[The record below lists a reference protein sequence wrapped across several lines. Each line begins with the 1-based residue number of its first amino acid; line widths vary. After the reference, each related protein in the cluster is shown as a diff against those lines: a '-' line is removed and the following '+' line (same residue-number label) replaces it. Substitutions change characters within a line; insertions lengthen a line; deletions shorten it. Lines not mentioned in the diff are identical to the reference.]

1 MKNYSIIIFRHG
13 KSDWNA
19 IYNKDHNRPLSKR
32 GINASKKMGI
42 FLKYKNQIPDIV
54 ISSSAN
60 RAKTTAEL
68 AIKAGNWNSNFYI
81 DKRIYGRSSNFL
93 LQLAKLI
100 DDKHK
105 NICFVGHEPTCSS
118 FISLSTFHST
128 RFKTASMAKINFSLK
143 SWSEIEFGNG
153 TLEWLISPKEIS

>member
-1 MKNYSIIIFRHG
+1 M
-13 KSDWNA
+13 
-19 IYNKDHNRPLSKR
+19 LQ
-32 GINASKKMGI
+32 KKMGV
-42 FLKYKNQIPDIV
+42 FLKKKNQIPDIV
-54 ISSSAN
+54 ISSSAE

-68 AIKAGNWNSNFYI
+68 AIKSGNWNSNFYI
-81 DKRIYGRSSNFL
+81 DERIYGRSSDFL

-118 FISLSTFHST
+118 FISLSTFHSA
-128 RFKTASMAKINFSLK
+128 RFKTASMAKINFPLK
-143 SWSEIEFGNG
+143 SWSEVEFGNG

>member
-19 IYNKDHNRPLSKR
+19 VYGKDHDRPLSKR

-42 FLKYKNQIPDIV
+42 FLKNKDQIPDIV
-54 ISSSAN
+54 ISSSAS

-81 DKRIYGRSSNFL
+81 DERIYGRSSDFL
-93 LQLAKLI
+93 LELAKLI
-100 DDKHK
+100 DNKAILVLK
-105 NICFVGHEPTCSS
+105 KK
-118 FISLSTFHST
+118 L
-128 RFKTASMAKINFSLK
+128 INL
-143 SWSEIEFGNG
+143 EIF
-153 TLEWLISPKEIS
+153 

>member
-19 IYNKDHNRPLSKR
+19 VYNKDHDRPLAKR

-42 FLKYKNQIPDIV
+42 FLKDKDQIPDIV
-54 ISSSAN
+54 ISSSAD

-68 AIKAGNWNSNFYI
+68 AIKAGNWSSNFYV
-81 DKRIYGRSSNFL
+81 DERIYGRSSNFL
-93 LQLAKLI
+93 LELAKLI

-105 NICFVGHEPTCSS
+105 SICFVGHEPTCSS
-118 FISLSTFHST
+118 FISLSTFHSA
-128 RFKTASMAKINFSLK
+128 RFKTASMAKINFVSD
-143 SWSEIEFGNG
+143 SWNGIEFGKG

>member
-19 IYNKDHNRPLSKR
+19 VYSKDHDRPLAKR

-42 FLKYKNQIPDIV
+42 FLKDKDQVPDIV
-54 ISSSAN
+54 ISSSAD

-68 AIKAGNWNSNFYI
+68 AIKAGNWSSNFYI
-81 DKRIYGRSSNFL
+81 DESIYGRSSDFL
-93 LQLAKLI
+93 LELAKLI
-100 DDKHK
+100 DDKNK
-105 NICFVGHEPTCSS
+105 SICFVGHEPTCSS
-118 FISLSTFHST
+118 FISLSTFHSA
-128 RFKTASMAKINFSLK
+128 RFKTASMAKINFVSD
-143 SWSEIEFGNG
+143 SWSGIEFGKG